1 MVDVSQNTN
10 PISGNDNSVEF
21 APSLPSTAEG
31 RVMPV
36 IVQPVVPETT
46 GAIASQAIASIP
58 RPSEG
63 TIRVIATAG
72 LAELNFNFPPSS
84 VHIAALDVDLV
95 MVFSDN
101 SKLILPNLAMG
112 LLGSNPPK
120 LSFLGKSVSPQD
132 VVGAINQVTLA
143 DASPSIH
150 LASNDFLPKKPKG
163 PTAGDQENATGH
175 DGIGGGEPPVPP
187 QPIVS
192 GGKFDRQSQE
202 TQTKTGDFNTPP
214 VKEVPAG
221 SLSISSS
228 NGAVSNPSVVQAP
241 QKNIDSPDTKGA
253 FAFDSVVTGQLF
265 QTVGTSSA
273 NNQVKGSTGTGNAD
287 SNPDFA
293 AQNAKEI
300 LTGSDQGDE
309 IWGEDPETY
318 SAGMAGRSLQ
328 ITLPVTSVV
337 ASKVVIS
344 GVPDS
349 VKILNATYIGGGR
362 YEMLITGGN
371 TVRMKLAYQLPSN
384 DIAVDSD
391 GYYHGYKYTFSFDF
405 TGTNTKGEKGTVT
418 ASATVGIRDVGSA
431 ADQIGIDPETGKLI
445 VGLSRDPTGNI
456 VNAGDGDDTVH
467 GAAGAD
473 IIDGG
478 SGPRDRVVYD
488 LSNDGVSVNLAT
500 GQGDLGFARGD
511 TYTNIED
518 VFGSDYADTLIGD
531 ANNNLLS
538 GGKGNDSLVGGA
550 GSNTLVGGAGAD
562 TLDGTGGAF
571 DVADYSASTT
581 GVTVDLGAGTGGGG
595 DATGDVLRNIEA
607 VVGSAQADYLIAAAS
622 GSSLFGGDG
631 NDTLDAGATQN
642 STLDGGLGSNTLDYG
657 RASAGVS
664 ASLTGGQDARGNQF
678 SRFSNLG
685 GSNYDDTLA
694 GDAGN
699 DTLVG
704 GGGADSLFGGAGNDL
719 LRLDWSSIN
728 YRLDGGAGTDTINL
742 GGTSNATLSGSSF
755 SNLLSNAEFLDFSG
769 TSGAVSL
776 SLGGDD
782 IQKILT
788 GSSSSSS
795 YAGLLDVKFDSSGD
809 SLSLLSNGSYSYWN
823 SSDVNATSGQIANGT
838 NYSITNGT
846 NSYVYVFDNNHTT
859 LLATLYFHT

>member
-1 MVDVSQNTN
+1 MDAVPKDA
-10 PISGNDNSVEF
+10 NSTAGGESPVEF
-21 APSLPSTAEG
+21 APSLVSGAEP
-31 RVMPV
+31 RVLPV
-36 IVQPVVPETT
+36 IVQPVIPETT

-63 TIRVIATAG
+63 TIRVIDTSG
-72 LAELNFNFPPSS
+72 LAELNFNFPTSS

-95 MVFSDN
+95 MVFPDN
-101 SKLILPNLAMG
+101 SKLILPNLALA

-120 LSFLGKSVSPQD
+120 INFLGKPVPAQD

-143 DASPSIH
+143 DAAPSIH
-150 LASNDFLPKKPKG
+150 LASTDFLPKKPKG
-163 PTAGDQENATGH
+163 PAPGEQESATGQ
-175 DGIGGGEPPVPP
+175 DGIGGGEPPEPP

-192 GGKFDRQSQE
+192 GGKFERLAQE
-202 TQTKTGDFNTPP
+202 SQTKTGDYNTPP

-221 SLSISSS
+221 SLSISSANS
-228 NGAVSNPSVVQAP
+228 AIVSPSVVTP
-241 QKNIDSPDTKGA
+241 VRSIDESTTKSS
-253 FAFDSVVTGQLF
+253 FAFDSVVTGRLL
-265 QTVGTSSA
+265 QTVGSSSSD
-273 NNQVKGSTGTGNAD
+273 NQIKGATGTGSAD
-287 SNPDFA
+287 TNPDYSV
-293 AQNAKEI
+293 QITKEI
-300 LTGSDQGDE
+300 LTGSSIADE
-309 IWGEDPETY
+309 IWGEDPSSY
-318 SAGMAGRSLQ
+318 PAGTAGRSLQ
-328 ITLPVTSVV
+328 ITLPSSSVV
-337 ASKVVIS
+337 TTKVTIS
-344 GVPDS
+344 GVPDGI
-349 VKILNATYIGGGR
+349 KILNATYIGGGI
-362 YEMLITGGN
+362 YQMNVGAGN
-371 TVRMKLAYQLPSN
+371 SFVMKLAYKLPPN
-384 DIAVDSD
+384 GTTPNSD
-391 GYYHGYKYTFSFDF
+391 GFYDGYKYTFSFEF
-405 TGTNTKGEKGTVT
+405 AGVNTKGEKGSVT
-418 ASATVGIRDVGSA
+418 ASAIIGIRDVTSA
-431 ADQIGIDPETGKLI
+431 SQQIDIDPKTGKLI

-456 VNAGDGDDTVH
+456 VNAGDGDDTIH

-478 SGPRDRVVYD
+478 SGTRDRVVYD
-488 LSNDGVSVNLAT
+488 LSNDAVSVNLAT
-500 GQGDLGFARGD
+500 GQGGLGFARGD

-518 VFGSDYADTLIGD
+518 VFGSDYDDTLIGD
-531 ANNNLLS
+531 ANNNVLS
-538 GGKGNDSLVGGA
+538 GG
-550 GSNTLVGGAGAD
+550 
-562 TLDGTGGAF
+562 
-571 DVADYSASTT
+571 
-581 GVTVDLGAGTGGGG
+581 
-595 DATGDVLRNIEA
+595 R
-607 VVGSAQADYLIAAAS
+607 
-622 GSSLFGGDG
+622 
-631 NDTLDAGATQN
+631 
-642 STLDGGLGSNTLDYG
+642 
-657 RASAGVS
+657 
-664 ASLTGGQDARGNQF
+664 
-678 SRFSNLG
+678 
-685 GSNYDDTLA
+685 
-694 GDAGN
+694 GN

>member
-1 MVDVSQNTN
+1 MDAVPKDA
-10 PISGNDNSVEF
+10 NSTAGGESPVEF
-21 APSLPSTAEG
+21 APSLVSGAEP
-31 RVMPV
+31 RVLPV
-36 IVQPVVPETT
+36 IVQPVIPETT

-63 TIRVIATAG
+63 TIRVIDTSG
-72 LAELNFNFPPSS
+72 LAELNFNFPTSS

-95 MVFSDN
+95 MVFPDN
-101 SKLILPNLAMG
+101 SKLILPNLALA

-120 LSFLGKSVSPQD
+120 INFLGKPVPAQD

-143 DASPSIH
+143 DAAPSIH
-150 LASNDFLPKKPKG
+150 LASTDFLPKKPKG
-163 PTAGDQENATGH
+163 PAPGEQESATGQ
-175 DGIGGGEPPVPP
+175 DGIGGGEPPEPP

-192 GGKFDRQSQE
+192 GGKFERLAQE
-202 TQTKTGDFNTPP
+202 SQTKTGDYNTPP

-221 SLSISSS
+221 SLSISSANS
-228 NGAVSNPSVVQAP
+228 AIVSPSVVTP
-241 QKNIDSPDTKGA
+241 VRSIDESTTKSS
-253 FAFDSVVTGQLF
+253 FAFDSVVTGRLF
-265 QTVGTSSA
+265 QTVGSSSSD
-273 NNQVKGSTGTGNAD
+273 NQIKGATGTGSAD
-287 SNPDFA
+287 TNPDYSV
-293 AQNAKEI
+293 QITKEI
-300 LTGSDQGDE
+300 LTGSSIADE
-309 IWGEDPETY
+309 IWGEDPSSY
-318 SAGMAGRSLQ
+318 PAGTAGRSLQ
-328 ITLPVTSVV
+328 ITLPSSSVV
-337 ASKVVIS
+337 TTKVTIS
-344 GVPDS
+344 GVPDGI
-349 VKILNATYIGGGR
+349 KILNATYIGGGI
-362 YEMLITGGN
+362 YQMNVGAGN
-371 TVRMKLAYQLPSN
+371 SFVMKLAYKLPPN
-384 DIAVDSD
+384 GTTPNSD
-391 GYYHGYKYTFSFDF
+391 GFYDGYKYTFSFEF
-405 TGTNTKGEKGTVT
+405 AGVNTKGEKGSVT
-418 ASATVGIRDVGSA
+418 ASAIIGIRDVTSA
-431 ADQIGIDPETGKLI
+431 SQQIDIDPKTGKLI

-456 VNAGDGDDTVH
+456 VNAGDGDDTIH

-478 SGPRDRVVYD
+478 SGTRDRVVYD
-488 LSNDGVSVNLAT
+488 LSNDAVSVNLAT
-500 GQGDLGFARGD
+500 GQGDMGFARGD

-518 VFGSDYADTLIGD
+518 VFGSDYDDTLIGD
-531 ANNNLLS
+531 ANNNVLS
-538 GGKGNDSLVGGA
+538 GG
-550 GSNTLVGGAGAD
+550 
-562 TLDGTGGAF
+562 
-571 DVADYSASTT
+571 
-581 GVTVDLGAGTGGGG
+581 
-595 DATGDVLRNIEA
+595 R
-607 VVGSAQADYLIAAAS
+607 
-622 GSSLFGGDG
+622 G
-631 NDTLDAGATQN
+631 NDTLQ
-642 STLDGGLGSNTLDYG
+642 GGN
-657 RASAGVS
+657 
-664 ASLTGGQDARGNQF
+664 
-678 SRFSNLG
+678 
-685 GSNYDDTLA
+685 
-694 GDAGN
+694 GN

>member
-1 MVDVSQNTN
+1 MDAVPKDA
-10 PISGNDNSVEF
+10 NSTAGGESPVEV
-21 APSLPSTAEG
+21 APSLVSGAEP
-31 RVMPV
+31 RVLPV
-36 IVQPVVPETT
+36 IVQPVIPETT

-63 TIRVIATAG
+63 TIRVIDTSG
-72 LAELNFNFPPSS
+72 LAELNFNFPTSS

-95 MVFSDN
+95 MVFPDN
-101 SKLILPNLAMG
+101 SKLILPNLALA

-120 LSFLGKSVSPQD
+120 INFLGKPVPAQD

-143 DASPSIH
+143 DAAPSIH
-150 LASNDFLPKKPKG
+150 LASTDFLPKKPKG
-163 PTAGDQENATGH
+163 PAPGEQESATGQ
-175 DGIGGGEPPVPP
+175 DGIGGGEPPEPP

-192 GGKFDRQSQE
+192 GGKFERLAQE
-202 TQTKTGDFNTPP
+202 SQTKTGDYNTPP

-221 SLSISSS
+221 PLSISSANS
-228 NGAVSNPSVVQAP
+228 AIVSPSVVTP
-241 QKNIDSPDTKGA
+241 VRSIDESTTKSS
-253 FAFDSVVTGQLF
+253 FAFDSVVTGRLF
-265 QTVGTSSA
+265 QTVGSSSSD
-273 NNQVKGSTGTGNAD
+273 NQIKGATGTGSAD
-287 SNPDFA
+287 TNPDYSV
-293 AQNAKEI
+293 QITKEI
-300 LTGSDQGDE
+300 LTGSSIADE
-309 IWGEDPETY
+309 IWGEDPSSY
-318 SAGMAGRSLQ
+318 PAGTAGRSLQ
-328 ITLPVTSVV
+328 ITLPSSSVV
-337 ASKVVIS
+337 TTKVTIS
-344 GVPDS
+344 GVPDGI
-349 VKILNATYIGGGR
+349 KILNATYIGGGI
-362 YEMLITGGN
+362 YQMNVGAGN
-371 TVRMKLAYQLPSN
+371 SFVMNLAYKLPPN
-384 DIAVDSD
+384 GTTPNSD
-391 GYYHGYKYTFSFDF
+391 GFYDGYKYTFSFEF
-405 TGTNTKGEKGTVT
+405 AGVNTKGEKGSVT
-418 ASATVGIRDVGSA
+418 ASAIIGIRDVTSSSQ
-431 ADQIGIDPETGKLI
+431 QIDIDPKTGKLI

-456 VNAGDGDDTVH
+456 VNAGDGDDTIH

-478 SGPRDRVVYD
+478 SGTRDRVVYD
-488 LSNDGVSVNLAT
+488 LSNDAVSVNLAT

-518 VFGSDYADTLIGD
+518 VFGSDYDDTLIGD
-531 ANNNLLS
+531 ANNNVLS
-538 GGKGNDSLVGGA
+538 GG
-550 GSNTLVGGAGAD
+550 
-562 TLDGTGGAF
+562 
-571 DVADYSASTT
+571 
-581 GVTVDLGAGTGGGG
+581 
-595 DATGDVLRNIEA
+595 R
-607 VVGSAQADYLIAAAS
+607 
-622 GSSLFGGDG
+622 G
-631 NDTLDAGATQN
+631 NDTLQ
-642 STLDGGLGSNTLDYG
+642 GGN
-657 RASAGVS
+657 
-664 ASLTGGQDARGNQF
+664 
-678 SRFSNLG
+678 
-685 GSNYDDTLA
+685 
-694 GDAGN
+694 GN

-809 SLSLLSNGSYSYWN
+809 SLSLLSNGSYSYWS

-838 NYSITNGT
+838 NFSITNST

>member
-1 MVDVSQNTN
+1 MVEVPQNANST
-10 PISGNDNSVEF
+10 SGNETSVDF

-31 RVMPV
+31 RVLPV
-36 IVQPVVPETT
+36 IVQPVIPETT

-63 TIRVIATAG
+63 TIRVIDTAG
-72 LAELNFNFPPSS
+72 LAELNFNFSPSS

-101 SKLILPNLAMG
+101 SKLILPNLALG

-120 LSFLGKSVSPQD
+120 LNFQGKEVAAQD

-143 DASPSIH
+143 EASPSIH

-163 PTAGDQENATGH
+163 PAPGDDENATGH
-175 DGIGGGEPPVPP
+175 DGIGGGEPPLPP

-228 NGAVSNPSVVQAP
+228 NGSVNNPSVVQAP
-241 QKNIDSPDTKGA
+241 QKTIESQDTKGA

-273 NNQVKGSTGTGNAD
+273 DNQVKGSTGTGNAD

-371 TVRMKLAYQLPSN
+371 TFRMKLAYQLPSN
-384 DIAVDSD
+384 DTAVDSD

-405 TGTNTKGEKGTVT
+405 TVTNTKGEKGTVT

-478 SGPRDRVVYD
+478 SGTRDRVVYD

-500 GQGDLGFARGD
+500 GTGDKGFARGD

-518 VFGSDYADTLIGD
+518 VVGSDFNDTLIGD
-531 ANNNLLS
+531 ANNNFLS
-538 GGKGNDSLVGGA
+538 GGKGNDSLVGRA
-550 GSNTLVGGAGAD
+550 GS
-562 TLDGTGGAF
+562 
-571 DVADYSASTT
+571 
-581 GVTVDLGAGTGGGG
+581 
-595 DATGDVLRNIEA
+595 
-607 VVGSAQADYLIAAAS
+607 
-622 GSSLFGGDG
+622 
-631 NDTLDAGATQN
+631 
-642 STLDGGLGSNTLDYG
+642 
-657 RASAGVS
+657 
-664 ASLTGGQDARGNQF
+664 
-678 SRFSNLG
+678 
-685 GSNYDDTLA
+685 
-694 GDAGN
+694 

-704 GGGADSLFGGAGNDL
+704 GGDADSLFGGAGNDL

-769 TSGAVSL
+769 TSGSVSL

-788 GSSSSSS
+788 GSSSTSS
-795 YAGLLDVKFDSSGD
+795 YAGVLDVKFDSSGD
-809 SLSLLSNGSYSYWN
+809 SLSLLSNGSYSYWS

-838 NYSITNGT
+838 NFSITNST
-846 NSYVYVFDNNHTT
+846 NSYVYVFDTNHTT

>member
-1 MVDVSQNTN
+1 MVEVPQNANST
-10 PISGNDNSVEF
+10 SGNETSVDF

-31 RVMPV
+31 RVLPV
-36 IVQPVVPETT
+36 IVQPVIPETT

-63 TIRVIATAG
+63 TIRVIDTAG
-72 LAELNFNFPPSS
+72 LAELNFNFSPSS

-101 SKLILPNLAMG
+101 SKLILPNLALG

-120 LSFLGKSVSPQD
+120 LNFQGKEVAAQD

-143 DASPSIH
+143 EATPSIH

-163 PTAGDQENATGH
+163 PAPGDEENATGH
-175 DGIGGGEPPVPP
+175 DGIGGGEPPLPP

-228 NGAVSNPSVVQAP
+228 NGSVNNPSVVQAP
-241 QKNIDSPDTKGA
+241 QKNIESQDTKGA

-273 NNQVKGSTGTGNAD
+273 DNQVKGSTGTGNAD

-371 TVRMKLAYQLPSN
+371 TFRMKLAYQLPSN
-384 DIAVDSD
+384 DTAVDSD
-391 GYYHGYKYTFSFDF
+391 GYYHGYKFTFSFDF

-418 ASATVGIRDVGSA
+418 ASATVGIRDVGST
-431 ADQIGIDPETGKLI
+431 ADQIGVDPQTGKLI

-478 SGPRDRVVYD
+478 SGTRDRVVYD

-500 GQGDLGFARGD
+500 GTGDKGFARGD
-511 TYTNIED
+511 TYANIED
-518 VFGSDYADTLIGD
+518 VVGSDFNDTLIGD

-538 GGKGNDSLVGGA
+538 GGRGNDTIEGG
-550 GSNTLVGGAGAD
+550 GGFG
-562 TLDGTGGAF
+562 L
-571 DVADYSASTT
+571 DVADYSYFNNDLTITLNGST
-581 GVTVDLGAGTGGGG
+581 GPLIVNLGS
-595 DATGDVLRNIEA
+595 GDVDTLYNIE
-607 VVGSAQADYLIAAAS
+607 GII
-622 GSSLFGGDG
+622 
-631 NDTLDAGATQN
+631 
-642 STLDGGLGSNTLDYG
+642 
-657 RASAGVS
+657 
-664 ASLTGGQDARGNQF
+664 
-678 SRFSNLG
+678 
-685 GSNYDDTLA
+685 
-694 GDAGN
+694 AGN
-699 DTLVG
+699 
-704 GGGADSLFGGAGNDL
+704 GA
-719 LRLDWSSIN
+719 RIP
-728 YRLDGGAGTDTINL
+728 
-742 GGTSNATLSGSSF
+742 
-755 SNLLSNAEFLDFSG
+755 
-769 TSGAVSL
+769 
-776 SLGGDD
+776 
-782 IQKILT
+782 
-788 GSSSSSS
+788 
-795 YAGLLDVKFDSSGD
+795 
-809 SLSLLSNGSYSYWN
+809 
-823 SSDVNATSGQIANGT
+823 
-838 NYSITNGT
+838 
-846 NSYVYVFDNNHTT
+846 
-859 LLATLYFHT
+859 

>member
-1 MVDVSQNTN
+1 MDAVPKDA
-10 PISGNDNSVEF
+10 NSTAGGESPVEF
-21 APSLPSTAEG
+21 APSLVSGAEP
-31 RVMPV
+31 RVLPV
-36 IVQPVVPETT
+36 IVQPVIPETT

-63 TIRVIATAG
+63 TIRVIDTSG
-72 LAELNFNFPPSS
+72 LAELNFNFPTSS

-95 MVFSDN
+95 MVFPDN
-101 SKLILPNLAMG
+101 SKLILPNLALA

-120 LSFLGKSVSPQD
+120 INFLGKPVPAQD

-143 DASPSIH
+143 DAAPSIH
-150 LASNDFLPKKPKG
+150 LASTDFLPKKPKG
-163 PTAGDQENATGH
+163 PAPGEQESATGQ
-175 DGIGGGEPPVPP
+175 DGIGGGEPPEPP

-192 GGKFDRQSQE
+192 GGKFERLAQE
-202 TQTKTGDFNTPP
+202 SQTKTGDYNTPP

-221 SLSISSS
+221 SLSISSANS
-228 NGAVSNPSVVQAP
+228 AIVSPSVVTP
-241 QKNIDSPDTKGA
+241 VRSIDESTTKSS
-253 FAFDSVVTGQLF
+253 FAFDSVVTGRLF
-265 QTVGTSSA
+265 QTVGSSSSD
-273 NNQVKGSTGTGNAD
+273 NQIKGATGTGSAD
-287 SNPDFA
+287 TNPDYSV
-293 AQNAKEI
+293 QITKEI
-300 LTGSDQGDE
+300 LTGSSIADE
-309 IWGEDPETY
+309 IWGEDPSSY
-318 SAGMAGRSLQ
+318 PAGTAGRSLQ
-328 ITLPVTSVV
+328 ITLPSSSVV
-337 ASKVVIS
+337 TTKVTIS
-344 GVPDS
+344 GVPDGI
-349 VKILNATYIGGGR
+349 KILNATYIGGGI
-362 YEMLITGGN
+362 YQMNVGAGN
-371 TVRMKLAYQLPSN
+371 SFVMKLAYKLPPN
-384 DIAVDSD
+384 GTTPNSD
-391 GYYHGYKYTFSFDF
+391 GFYDGYKYTFSFEF
-405 TGTNTKGEKGTVT
+405 AGVNTKGEKGSVT
-418 ASATVGIRDVGSA
+418 ASAIIGIRDVTSSSQ
-431 ADQIGIDPETGKLI
+431 QIDIDPKTGKLI

-456 VNAGDGDDTVH
+456 VNAGDGDDTIH

-478 SGPRDRVVYD
+478 SGTRDRVVYD
-488 LSNDGVSVNLAT
+488 LSNDAVSVNLAT

-518 VFGSDYADTLIGD
+518 VFGSDYDDTLIGD
-531 ANNNLLS
+531 ANNNVLS
-538 GGKGNDSLVGGA
+538 GG
-550 GSNTLVGGAGAD
+550 
-562 TLDGTGGAF
+562 
-571 DVADYSASTT
+571 
-581 GVTVDLGAGTGGGG
+581 
-595 DATGDVLRNIEA
+595 R
-607 VVGSAQADYLIAAAS
+607 
-622 GSSLFGGDG
+622 G
-631 NDTLDAGATQN
+631 NDTLQ
-642 STLDGGLGSNTLDYG
+642 GGN
-657 RASAGVS
+657 
-664 ASLTGGQDARGNQF
+664 
-678 SRFSNLG
+678 
-685 GSNYDDTLA
+685 
-694 GDAGN
+694 GN

>member
-1 MVDVSQNTN
+1 MDAVPKDA
-10 PISGNDNSVEF
+10 NSTAGGESPVEF
-21 APSLPSTAEG
+21 APSLVSGAEP
-31 RVMPV
+31 RVLPV
-36 IVQPVVPETT
+36 IVQPVIPETT

-63 TIRVIATAG
+63 TIRVIDTSG
-72 LAELNFNFPPSS
+72 LAELNFNFPTSS

-95 MVFSDN
+95 MVFPDN
-101 SKLILPNLAMG
+101 SKLILPNLALA

-120 LSFLGKSVSPQD
+120 INFLGKPVPAQD

-143 DASPSIH
+143 DAAPSIH
-150 LASNDFLPKKPKG
+150 LASTDFLPKKPKG
-163 PTAGDQENATGH
+163 PAPGEQESATGQ
-175 DGIGGGEPPVPP
+175 DGIGGGEPPEPP

-192 GGKFDRQSQE
+192 GGKFERLAQE
-202 TQTKTGDFNTPP
+202 SQTKTGDYNTPP

-221 SLSISSS
+221 SLSISSANS
-228 NGAVSNPSVVQAP
+228 AIVSPSVVTP
-241 QKNIDSPDTKGA
+241 VRSIDESTTKSS
-253 FAFDSVVTGQLF
+253 FAFDSVVTGRLF
-265 QTVGTSSA
+265 QTVGSSSSD
-273 NNQVKGSTGTGNAD
+273 NQIKGATGTGSAD
-287 SNPDFA
+287 TNPDYSV
-293 AQNAKEI
+293 QITKEI
-300 LTGSDQGDE
+300 LTGSSIADE
-309 IWGEDPETY
+309 IWGEDPSSY
-318 SAGMAGRSLQ
+318 PAGTAGRSLQ
-328 ITLPVTSVV
+328 ITLPSSSVV
-337 ASKVVIS
+337 TTKVTIS
-344 GVPDS
+344 GVPDGI
-349 VKILNATYIGGGR
+349 KILNATYIGGGI
-362 YEMLITGGN
+362 YQMNVGAGN
-371 TVRMKLAYQLPSN
+371 SFVMKLAYKLPPN
-384 DIAVDSD
+384 GTTPNSD
-391 GYYHGYKYTFSFDF
+391 GFYDGYKYTFSFEF
-405 TGTNTKGEKGTVT
+405 AGVNTKGEKGSVT
-418 ASATVGIRDVGSA
+418 ASAIIGIRDVTSSSQ
-431 ADQIGIDPETGKLI
+431 QIDIDPKTGKLI

-456 VNAGDGDDTVH
+456 VNAGDGDDTIH

-478 SGPRDRVVYD
+478 SGTRDRVVYD
-488 LSNDGVSVNLAT
+488 LSNDAVSVNLAT

-518 VFGSDYADTLIGD
+518 VFGSDYDDTLIGD
-531 ANNNLLS
+531 ANNNVLS
-538 GGKGNDSLVGGA
+538 GG
-550 GSNTLVGGAGAD
+550 
-562 TLDGTGGAF
+562 
-571 DVADYSASTT
+571 
-581 GVTVDLGAGTGGGG
+581 
-595 DATGDVLRNIEA
+595 R
-607 VVGSAQADYLIAAAS
+607 
-622 GSSLFGGDG
+622 
-631 NDTLDAGATQN
+631 
-642 STLDGGLGSNTLDYG
+642 
-657 RASAGVS
+657 
-664 ASLTGGQDARGNQF
+664 
-678 SRFSNLG
+678 
-685 GSNYDDTLA
+685 
-694 GDAGN
+694 GN